1 MKKLI
6 LRVALVMTLTLVTI
20 YAFAKEFSEFDA
32 LYRENQRIKDKTGEL
47 KNANDDLRKKIES
60 LKNDKLYIEKVA
72 REQLGMIKQG
82 EKVYKFEE

>member
-1 MKKLI
+1 MRKLL
-6 LRVALVMTLTLVTI
+6 LRVVLVLTLTSVAI
-20 YAFAKEFSEFDA
+20 YMFAKEFSEFDE
-32 LYRENQRIKDKTGEL
+32 LYKENQRIKGKTGEL
-47 KNANDDLRKKIES
+47 KNANEDLQKKIES

>member
-1 MKKLI
+1 MKRLL
-6 LRVALVMTLTLVTI
+6 LRVVLVLTLTLVAI
-20 YAFAKEFSEFDA
+20 YAFSKEFSEFDA
-32 LYRENQRIKDKTGEL
+32 LYRQNQRIKGKTGDL
-47 KNANDDLRKKIES
+47 KNANDDLHKKIES

>member
-1 MKKLI
+1 MRKLL
-6 LRVALVMTLTLVTI
+6 LRVVLVLTLTSVAI
-20 YAFAKEFSEFDA
+20 YTFAKEFSEFDE
-32 LYRENQRIKDKTGEL
+32 LYRENQRIKGKTGEL
-47 KNANDDLRKKIES
+47 KNANEDLQKKIES

>member
-1 MKKLI
+1 MKKLL
-6 LRVALVMTLTLVTI
+6 LRVALVLILTSVAI
-20 YAFAKEFSEFDA
+20 YAFAREFSEFDA
-32 LYRENQRIKDKTGEL
+32 LYRENQRIKGKTGEL
-47 KNANDDLRKKIES
+47 KNANDDLHKKIES

>member
-1 MKKLI
+1 MKRLL
-6 LRVALVMTLTLVTI
+6 LRVALVLILTSIAI
-20 YAFAKEFSEFDA
+20 YAFAKEFYEFDA
-32 LYRENQRIKDKTGEL
+32 LYRENERIKGETGEL
-47 KNANDDLRKKIES
+47 KNTNDDLHKKIGS

>member
-1 MKKLI
+1 MRKLL
-6 LRVALVMTLTLVTI
+6 LRIALVLTLASVAI
-20 YAFAKEFSEFDA
+20 YAFAKELSEFNA

-47 KNANDDLRKKIES
+47 KNANDDLQKKIES

>member
-1 MKKLI
+1 MRKLL
-6 LRVALVMTLTLVTI
+6 LRVALVLTLVSVAI
-20 YAFAKEFSEFDA
+20 YAFAKELSEFNA

-47 KNANDDLRKKIES
+47 KNANDDLQKKIES

>member
-1 MKKLI
+1 MRKLL
-6 LRVALVMTLTLVTI
+6 LRVALVLTLTSVAI

-32 LYRENQRIKDKTGEL
+32 LYRENQRIKGKTGEL
-47 KNANDDLRKKIES
+47 KNVNDDLQKKIES